1 MNLPNK
7 LSIARA
13 LCIPVIVVLLYMNDD
28 ACRIAAGIPF
38 ILAALTDLLDGKIA
52 RKYNLIT
59 DFGKFI
65 DPVADKLL
73 VLTTLVML
81 VRGGLMEAWVV
92 VIILCRELAVD
103 GLRMVAVGQGKVIAA
118 GPLGKWKTTF
128 QMVTIVCILLLNKA
142 CFATWYTGVLT
153 GISVVLTLVSAVD
166 YFVRNRSVFAAKSV
180 ENPVSGPGILPDF
193 PAEARRAPRTKVRKR
208 RNSAFPHGIST
219 GRSIFPLFLH
229 RYFHR
234 QDPCGTKAFPPF
246 PQFPQVLLL
255 LRI

>member
-13 LCIPVIVVLLYMNDD
+13 LCIPVIVVLLYLNDEG
-28 ACRIAAGIPF
+28 CRIAAAVLF

-52 RKYNLIT
+52 RKYNLVT

-81 VRGGLMEAWVV
+81 VRGGLMEAWVTV
-92 VIILCRELAVD
+92 VILCRELAVD

-142 CFATWYTGVLT
+142 CFATWYTGILT
-153 GISVVLTLVSAVD
+153 GISVALTLISAVD
-166 YFVRNRSVFAAKSV
+166 YFARNRSVFGSK
-180 ENPVSGPGILPDF
+180 
-193 PAEARRAPRTKVRKR
+193 
-208 RNSAFPHGIST
+208 
-219 GRSIFPLFLH
+219 
-229 RYFHR
+229 
-234 QDPCGTKAFPPF
+234 
-246 PQFPQVLLL
+246 
-255 LRI
+255 